1 MRSLALSA
9 MALLLVGAAVTIA
22 QDQSLLAAEGTLEG
36 EAHPGGAPMMPPPH
50 MGSPELERL
59 KGIVGRWEGRSSMGK
74 GGEQMEMDIAVEYH
88 IIANGSAV
96 VERNFPGTPMEMMS
110 VYHDR
115 DGELAMTHYCMLG
128 NQPQMTLEST
138 GESTLSLSF
147 AGGVEDEEA
156 PHMRGLTISFDGPDR
171 MSQTWT
177 MFEGGEKGHEN
188 TVAFHRAE

>member
-1 MRSLALSA
+1 MRSLALSVVT
-9 MALLLVGAAVTIA
+9 LLLVGVAVA
-22 QDQSLLAAEGTLEG
+22 QDESMPAADGTLEG
-36 EAHPGGAPMMPPPH
+36 EAPPGGAPMMPPPH

-59 KGIVGRWEGRSSMGK
+59 KEIVGRWEGKSSMGK
-74 GGEQMEMDIAVEYH
+74 GGEEMDIAVEYYT
-88 IIANGSAV
+88 IANGSAV

-115 DGELAMTHYCMLG
+115 GGELAMTHYCMLG

-156 PHMRGLTISFDGPDR
+156 PHMRGLTISFDGPDK
-171 MSQTWT
+171 MSQAWT
-177 MFEGGEKGHEN
+177 MVEGGEKHDN
-188 TVAFHRAE
+188 TVAFHRVE